1 MEIFRS
7 GFFLGGGIHF
17 LIQAP
22 MSQKL
27 ILNTFLCFSPIDLA
41 LSVSSSDP
49 VRVSLKVESI
59 LWLRYL
65 QMMVII
71 I

>member
-1 MEIFRS
+1 MV
-7 GFFLGGGIHF
+7 
-17 LIQAP
+17 LISLCRLP
-22 MSQKL
+22 GHRN
-27 ILNTFLCFSPIDLA
+27 LNTFLCFSPIDLA

-49 VRVSLKVESI
+49 VRVSLNIKSI